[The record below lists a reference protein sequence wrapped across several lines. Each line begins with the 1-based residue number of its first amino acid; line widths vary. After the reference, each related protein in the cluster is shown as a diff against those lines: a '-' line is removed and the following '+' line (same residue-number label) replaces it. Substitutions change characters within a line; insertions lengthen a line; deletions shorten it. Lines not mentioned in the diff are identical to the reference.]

1 VVSLRINGLVR
12 SLLLLEWLRLALLSY
27 DPRMDVIPAI
37 DIRGGKC
44 VQLKQGD
51 YARETVYGVDPVAM
65 AQHWV
70 SQGARRL
77 HVVDLDAARDGGPGN
92 EAIVARIVRQAGVP
106 VQVAGG
112 VRDHVAIHR
121 WIDSGAQRVVIGTLA
136 IEQPDVV
143 EKAMIK
149 HGDRIAIAID
159 ERGGKAAVKGWLATS
174 EATVEAV
181 IRDLSSRGARH
192 FVYTDTSRDGMLEHL
207 DAASFASVVDVVR
220 SASADSTLI
229 YSGGVT
235 SSEDL
240 SALTPF
246 ALEGVIVG
254 TALYDGRI
262 DLPQVLPGME
272 TAGGA

>member
-1 VVSLRINGLVR
+1 MIR
-12 SLLLLEWLRLALLSY
+12 S
-27 DPRMDVIPAI
+27 MDVIPAI

-136 IEQPDVV
+136 IEQPEVV
-143 EKAMIK
+143 EKAMVK
-149 HGDRIAIAID
+149 HGDKIAIAID
-159 ERGGKAAVKGWLATS
+159 ARGGKAAVKGWLETS
-174 EATVEAV
+174 ELTVEAIV
-181 IRDLSSRGARH
+181 RDLTSRGAQH
-192 FVYTDTSRDGMLEHL
+192 FIYTDIARDGMLEHL
-207 DAASFASVVDVVR
+207 DAAAFKQVVDLVR
-220 SASADSTLI
+220 GSRADSTLI

-235 SSEDL
+235 ATDDL
-240 SALTPF
+240 LALAPYG
-246 ALEGVIVG
+246 LEGAIVG

-262 DLPQVLPGME
+262 DLEDAHRALASG
-272 TAGGA
+272 TGA

>member
-1 VVSLRINGLVR
+1 MIRN
-12 SLLLLEWLRLALLSY
+12 
-27 DPRMDVIPAI
+27 MDVIPAI

-136 IEQPDVV
+136 IEQPEVV
-143 EKAMIK
+143 EKAMVK
-149 HGDRIAIAID
+149 HGDKIAIAID
-159 ERGGKAAVKGWLATS
+159 ARGGRAAVKGWLETS
-174 EATVEAV
+174 DVTVEAI
-181 IRDLSSRGARH
+181 IRDLTSRGAQH
-192 FVYTDTSRDGMLEHL
+192 FIYTDIARDGMLEHL
-207 DAASFASVVDVVR
+207 DAASYACAPSARWASSRSMRPSYSAVPTIAPSR
-220 SASADSTLI
+220 PYGASASRSSVA
-229 YSGGVT
+229 VT
-235 SSEDL
+235 PPE
-240 SALTPF
+240 
-246 ALEGVIVG
+246 
-254 TALYDGRI
+254 
-262 DLPQVLPGME
+262 
-272 TAGGA
+272 

>member
-1 VVSLRINGLVR
+1 MIRN
-12 SLLLLEWLRLALLSY
+12 
-27 DPRMDVIPAI
+27 MDVIPAI

-136 IEQPDVV
+136 IAAGSSKLLSGWFRSPLHVLSPEGVALGRPDS
-143 EKAMIK
+143 A
-149 HGDRIAIAID
+149 HRD
-159 ERGGKAAVKGWLATS
+159 AAVD
-174 EATVEAV
+174 VFRV
-181 IRDLSSRGARH
+181 IGP
-192 FVYTDTSRDGMLEHL
+192 V
-207 DAASFASVVDVVR
+207 VVR
-220 SASADSTLI
+220 
-229 YSGGVT
+229 
-235 SSEDL
+235 
-240 SALTPF
+240 P
-246 ALEGVIVG
+246 
-254 TALYDGRI
+254 RHN
-262 DLPQVLPGME
+262 
-272 TAGGA
+272 

>member
-1 VVSLRINGLVR
+1 MIR
-12 SLLLLEWLRLALLSY
+12 S
-27 DPRMDVIPAI
+27 MDVIPAI

-136 IEQPDVV
+136 IEQPEVV
-143 EKAMIK
+143 EKAMVK
-149 HGDRIAIAID
+149 HGDKIAIAID
-159 ERGGKAAVKGWLATS
+159 ARGGKAAVRGNWLETTDV
-174 EATVEAV
+174 TVEAI
-181 IRDLSSRGARH
+181 IRDLTSRGARH
-192 FVYTDTSRDGMLEHL
+192 FIYTDIARDGMLEHL
-207 DAASFASVVDVVR
+207 DAAGFRQIVDLVRAS
-220 SASADSTLI
+220 SAESTLI

-235 SSEDL
+235 ATDDL
-240 SALTPF
+240 RGLAPYG
-246 ALEGVIVG
+246 LEGAIVG

-262 DLPQVLPGME
+262 DLEDAHRALGSA
-272 TAGGA
+272 T

>member
-1 VVSLRINGLVR
+1 M
-12 SLLLLEWLRLALLSY
+12 E
-27 DPRMDVIPAI
+27 VIPAI

-77 HVVDLDAARDGGPGN
+77 HVVDLDAAKDGGPGN

-112 VRDHVAIHR
+112 VRDHLAIHR
-121 WIDSGAQRVVIGTLA
+121 WIDSGAERVVIGTLA
-136 IEQPDVV
+136 IEQPAVV
-143 EKAMIK
+143 EKAMVK
-149 HGDRIAIAID
+149 HGEKIAIAID
-159 ERGGKAAVKGWLATS
+159 ARGGKAAVKGWVVTS
-174 EATVEAV
+174 DATVDAI
-181 IRDLSSRGARH
+181 IRDMTSRGARH
-192 FVYTDTSRDGMLEHL
+192 FIYTDISRDGMLEHL
-207 DAASFASVVDVVR
+207 DAAGFKQVVDVVAEAR
-220 SASADSTLI
+220 ADATLI

-235 SSEDL
+235 SIGDL
-240 SALTPF
+240 MALRPYG
-246 ALEGVIVG
+246 LEGAIVG

-262 DLPQVLPGME
+262 DLAEAQQALAE
-272 TAGGA
+272 LRGA